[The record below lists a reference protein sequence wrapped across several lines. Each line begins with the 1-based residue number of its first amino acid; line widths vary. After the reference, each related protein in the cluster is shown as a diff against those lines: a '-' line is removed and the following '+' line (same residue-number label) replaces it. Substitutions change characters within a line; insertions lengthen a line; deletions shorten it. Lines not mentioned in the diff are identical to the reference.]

1 MLEYKGKWYD
11 CIIHKVD
18 RFFGSSQICNECG
31 TKNPEV
37 KDLSVRTW
45 SCECGAIHDRDENA
59 SLNLL
64 KQGKLELGI
73 R

>member
-1 MLEYKGKWYD
+1 MLEYKSKWYD
-11 CIIHKVD
+11 CTLHKVD
-18 RFFGSSQICNECG
+18 RFFASSQTCSKCG
-31 TKNPEV
+31 AKNPKV
-37 KDLSVRTW
+37 KDLSVHTW
-45 SCECGAIHDRDENA
+45 TCSCGATWNRDENA